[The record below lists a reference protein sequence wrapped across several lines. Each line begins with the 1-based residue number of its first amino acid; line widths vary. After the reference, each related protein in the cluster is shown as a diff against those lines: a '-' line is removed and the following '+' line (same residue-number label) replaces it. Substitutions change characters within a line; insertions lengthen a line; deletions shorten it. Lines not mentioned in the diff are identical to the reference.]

1 MEEERSFVYTV
12 ILGVCMLLSLLL
24 IGRMLLG
31 HPDEAPAADDTGQGV
46 TQPDTGAEPQPEDEA
61 NEIQLTENDLSTLIV
76 HKLSFTPDR
85 IAVQISRD
93 GTVSINATVRRDTIL
108 ESGVVSGGLRTAL
121 MFMPEECGMHG
132 AWEVSLKDGSV
143 VLAGGRMEIAGIS
156 LPGSAV
162 EAATG
167 KIAEGLNQVIAGWNI
182 APSGISFEDGLIRV
196 KE

>member
-31 HPDEAPAADDTGQGV
+31 HPDEAPAADGTGQGV
-46 TQPDTGAEPQPEDEA
+46 TQPDTGMEPQPEDEVK
-61 NEIQLTENDLSTLIV
+61 EIQLTDNDLSTLIV
-76 HKLSFTPDR
+76 KKLSFAPDR

-93 GTVSINATVRRDTIL
+93 GTVSINATVRRDMLL
-108 ESGVVSGGLRTAL
+108 ESGVVSGALRTAL
-121 MFMPEECGMHG
+121 MFLPEECGMQG
-132 AWEVSLKDGSV
+132 AWTVSLRDGSV
-143 VLAGGRMEIAGIS
+143 TLADGRMEVAGIS
-156 LPGSAV
+156 LPGAAV

-167 KIAEGLNQVIAGWNI
+167 KIAEGLNQVIAGWGI
-182 APSGISFEDGLIRV
+182 TPAEISFEDGFIRV

>member
-1 MEEERSFVYTV
+1 MEEERSLLYTV

-31 HPDEAPAADDTGQGV
+31 HPDEAPVADGTGQGV
-46 TQPDTGAEPQPEDEA
+46 AQPETDTEPQPEDEV

-76 HKLSFTPDR
+76 QKLSFTPDR

-93 GTVSINATVRRDTIL
+93 GTVSINATVRRDTLL

-121 MFMPEECGMHG
+121 MFLPEECGMQG
-132 AWEVSLKDGSV
+132 AWTVSLRDGTIA
-143 VLAGGRMEIAGIS
+143 LADGRMEVAGIS
-156 LPGSAV
+156 LPGPAV

-182 APSGISFEDGLIRV
+182 APAELGFEDGVIRV